1 MKHNKKLVLVG
12 LALLAVVITA
22 LPLMGCK
29 NDSVPPTPANTLA
42 IVFDSRGGSEVARQT
57 VEVGNRVTK
66 PTEPTK
72 KGANF
77 DGWYLEGDT
86 EEYDFSTPVVKNMM
100 LYAKWVYDKEISPEN
115 VKGIF
120 EGVAKGETV
129 ALKVTGEWTEA
140 NMKLLKNELLK
151 NEGIKIRLDLSS
163 TAVTSIGEYAFESCD
178 SLASIDLPASLTS
191 IGGYAFEFCDSLAS
205 IDLSSTAL
213 TSIGDRAFFDCDSL
227 ESIDLPASIETIGNN
242 AFSDCDSLASI
253 DLSSTALTSIGEYAF
268 ESCDSLGTV
277 TVRATNPPTLG
288 SDAFYGVPLAEIL
301 VPSDKV
307 TTYKEKEGWK
317 EYSDIIKAIPES
329 TA

>member
-178 SLASIDLPASLTS
+178 SL
-191 IGGYAFEFCDSLAS
+191 
-205 IDLSSTAL
+205 
-213 TSIGDRAFFDCDSL
+213 
-227 ESIDLPASIETIGNN
+227 
-242 AFSDCDSLASI
+242 
-253 DLSSTALTSIGEYAF
+253 
-268 ESCDSLGTV
+268 GTV

-288 SDAFYGVPLAEIL
+288 SDAFYDVPLAEIL
-301 VPSDKV
+301 VPSDNV

-317 EYSDIIKAIPES
+317 DYSDKIKAIPES
-329 TA
+329 TT